1 MADKINFENKINDS
15 AQVGDE
21 VFVSTTSSPTPILIG
36 TILSIGDNFIE
47 IDYATGVSASDISS
61 GNFISFQKTQNN
73 MSSLK
78 GYYAKVKM
86 SINSANK
93 AELFSLGSEVVQS
106 SKYWIKSVI
115 INT

>member
-1 MADKINFENKINDS
+1 MADKINFQNKINDS

-21 VFVSTTSSPTPILIG
+21 VFVSTTLSPTPILI
-36 TILSIGDNFIE
+36 
-47 IDYATGVSASDISS
+47 ASDISS
-61 GNFISFQKTQNN
+61 GDFISFQKTQNN

-93 AELFSLGSEVVQS
+93 AELFTLGSEVVQS
-106 SKYWIKSVI
+106 SKY
-115 INT
+115 